1 MLETSR
7 LRDFSVASQSIGT
20 ELQCWPLFSPPDR
33 VHFPLHNTT
42 TKSIQTQH
50 PNKISAGQKKSH
62 THVLEYQATC
72 QTNAVL
78 LEGKG
83 LALLYFCHCAV
94 KDNSAGLGCANLE
107 NPKERSDPCPAPY
120 REPLSPQ
127 NFLLGKSIFVYLR
140 PWPLQMV
147 YDNSVIYGGGL
158 GPYGITLTSGGL
170 ETEQLRLITWE
181 SMSIWL
187 VPCKNPASRLWWA
200 SLVDNTNTPR
210 MLSQVI
216 TERINHCPYDSIGRK
231 TTGSSHL
238 VSSGLCP
245 MSLFP
250 SLILICIFSLE

>member
-1 MLETSR
+1 MLLITDHSFVYCVKFSSWFCIYCVIWSSKQGLVLPTGGRLSITSPVWQGMMLEPSR

-127 NFLLGKSIFVYLR
+127 NFLLVKSILVYLR

-158 GPYGITLTSGGL
+158 RPYGITLTSGGL
-170 ETEQLRLITWE
+170 ETE
-181 SMSIWL
+181 
-187 VPCKNPASRLWWA
+187 
-200 SLVDNTNTPR
+200 
-210 MLSQVI
+210 
-216 TERINHCPYDSIGRK
+216 
-231 TTGSSHL
+231 
-238 VSSGLCP
+238 
-245 MSLFP
+245 
-250 SLILICIFSLE
+250 